1 MGADDMGMIVI
12 AVVIWL
18 IGAACGI
25 FGLWIGAFRHENTA
39 LYIGSLILA
48 AICGWLGAAVLSI

>member
-1 MGADDMGMIVI
+1 MGMIVI